1 MMSRVAI
8 QIPGDTRVVCSG
20 TPTHSIS
27 GFHLQP
33 KGVPVDNSFYM
44 EDDFIRHIANHYTV
58 ETLDKIFN
66 RFHDDINFIYMYS
79 DNVIKPS
86 SKTMYQIHH
95 NPFFKLPKNFNCKNT
110 IQTPYNHTYEY
121 DVHGAFASMLMY
133 KYYFSE
139 VDEGHAIHNLC
150 INPLRN
156 VHNVTVS
163 EGSISLSNDSSIYL
177 CSTLSDISDMYS
189 IVLEMCYSL
198 IKRCWEELSI
208 DCSHLIYSV
217 VVSQI
222 LKTLHNKHKKRTIQV
237 YSMLLT
243 ISSQQIVLDNRDPNF
258 FNYFCDAVICT
269 QRGEITPPSDKIIG
283 ERYYKIVVRKPI
295 LFGKDVETIPVVQD
309 FQNVKSYGFG
319 WASYD
324 VSHIENV
331 DMDEHSMYHID
342 IKDAYPSRLY
352 TKSNIVLN
360 KKQFGVIKRY
370 DSRLFQS
377 VRLDVS
383 ETSLKIFDRL
393 GIENVVYWK
402 TDGGIVVVPKD
413 VKVEWLLSDLPS
425 LHIDKVLKS
434 SRVSFPENI
443 DIPEH
448 LASKHDRM
456 TWAYKVTTERSTN
469 LYWANGYESRIQ
481 DILEHNGIDCNS
493 QDIMDIYG
501 DLLLYGQTATV
512 S

>member
-1 MMSRVAI
+1 MNRVAV
-8 QIPGDTRVVCSG
+8 QIPGDTRFVCSG
-20 TPTHSIS
+20 VPTHSIS
-27 GFHLQP
+27 GFHIQP
-33 KGVPVDNSFYM
+33 KDVPVENSFYM
-44 EDDFIRHIANHYTV
+44 EDDFLRHIANHYTI
-58 ETLDKIFN
+58 ETLDKIFS
-66 RFHDDINFIYMYS
+66 RFSDDLDFIYLFA

-86 SKTMYQIHH
+86 PKTMYQIHH
-95 NPFFKLPKNFNCKNT
+95 NPFLKLPKKFICKNT
-110 IQTPYNHTYEY
+110 IQTPNNHMYEY

-139 VDEGHAIHNLC
+139 VDEGHACHDLC
-150 INPLRN
+150 VNPLRN
-156 VHNVTVS
+156 VHNV
-163 EGSISLSNDSSIYL
+163 SISDGSVTLSYDSKTYL
-177 CSTLSDISDMYS
+177 CSTLSDISTLYS
-189 IVLEMCYSL
+189 SL
-198 IKRCWEELSI
+198 IESCYRLIDRCWDELKI
-208 DCSHLIYSV
+208 DCSHLVYSI

-222 LKTLHNKHKKRTIQV
+222 LKTLHNDHKKRIIQM
-237 YSMLLT
+237 YTMLLT
-243 ISSQQIVLDNRDPNF
+243 LSSQQILLEKDDPNF
-258 FNYFCDAVICT
+258 YNYFCDAVICKN
-269 QRGEITPPSDKIIG
+269 REEITPPSDKTLG
-283 ERYYKIVVRKPI
+283 ERYYKIVGRKPI
-295 LFGKDVETIPVVQD
+295 LFGQDVESMNVVQD

-324 VSHIENV
+324 VSHIENF
-331 DMDEHSMYHID
+331 DMDEYSMYHID

-352 TKSNIVLN
+352 NKTNMVLN
-360 KKQFGVIKRY
+360 KKQFGVVKRY

-383 ETSLKIFDRL
+383 KTSLNIFDRL

-434 SRVSFPENI
+434 SKVSFPDNI

-448 LASKHDRM
+448 LESKYDKM

-469 LYWANGYESRIQ
+469 LYWANGYEPRIQ
-481 DILEHNGIDCNS
+481 EILEHNGIDCDS

-501 DLLLYGQTATV
+501 ELLIYGKTTTV

>member
-1 MMSRVAI
+1 
-8 QIPGDTRVVCSG
+8 
-20 TPTHSIS
+20 
-27 GFHLQP
+27 
-33 KGVPVDNSFYM
+33 M
-44 EDDFIRHIANHYTV
+44 EDDFIRHIANHYTI
-58 ETLDKIFN
+58 ETLDKIFS
-66 RFHDDINFIYMYS
+66 RFSDDLDFIYLFA

-86 SKTMYQIHH
+86 PKTMYQIHH
-95 NPFFKLPKNFNCKNT
+95 NPFLKLPKKFRCKNT
-110 IQTPYNHTYEY
+110 IQTPNNHMYEY

-139 VDEGHAIHNLC
+139 VDEGHACHDLC
-150 INPLRN
+150 VNPLRN
-156 VHNVTVS
+156 VHNV
-163 EGSISLSNDSSIYL
+163 SISDGSVTLSYDSKTYL
-177 CSTLSDISDMYS
+177 CSTLSDISTLYS
-189 IVLEMCYSL
+189 SL
-198 IKRCWEELSI
+198 IESCYRLIDRCWDELKI
-208 DCSHLIYSV
+208 DCSHLVYSI

-222 LKTLHNKHKKRTIQV
+222 LKTLHNDHKKRTIQM
-237 YSMLLT
+237 YTMLLT
-243 ISSQQIVLDNRDPNF
+243 LSSQQILLEKDDPNF
-258 FNYFCDAVICT
+258 YNYFCDAVICKN
-269 QRGEITPPSDKIIG
+269 REEITPPSDKTLG
-283 ERYYKIVVRKPI
+283 ERYYKIVGRKPI
-295 LFGKDVETIPVVQD
+295 LFGQDVESMNVVQD

-324 VSHIENV
+324 VSHIENF
-331 DMDEHSMYHID
+331 DMDEYSMYHID

-352 TKSNIVLN
+352 NKTKMVLN
-360 KKQFGVIKRY
+360 KKQFGVVKRY

-413 VKVEWLLSDLPS
+413 IKVEWLLSDLPS

-434 SRVSFPENI
+434 SKVSFPDNI

-448 LASKHDRM
+448 LESKHDKM

-469 LYWANGYESRIQ
+469 LYWANGYEPRIQ
-481 DILEHNGIDCNS
+481 EILEHNGIDCDS

-501 DLLLYGQTATV
+501 ELLIYGKTATV

>member
-1 MMSRVAI
+1 MMNKVAI
-8 QIPGDTRVVCSG
+8 QVPGDTRFVCSG
-20 TPTHSIS
+20 VPTYSIS

-33 KGVPVDNSFYM
+33 IGVHVENSFYI
-44 EDDFIRHIANHYTV
+44 EDDFIRHIVNHYTL
-58 ETLDKIFN
+58 EELDSIFSE
-66 RFHDDINFIYMYS
+66 FHDEINFIYVYA

-95 NPFFKLPKNFNCKNT
+95 NPFLKLPKKFNCNNQ
-110 IQTPYNHTYEY
+110 IQTPYNHLYEY
-121 DVHGAFASMLMY
+121 DIHGAFASMLMY

-139 VDEGHAIHNLC
+139 VNEGHACHNLC
-150 INPLRN
+150 VNPLRN
-156 VHNVTVS
+156 VQNVVIS
-163 EGSISLSNDSSIYL
+163 NGSIRLSKNSGIYL
-177 CSTLSDISDMYS
+177 CSTLSDISTVYS
-189 IVLEMCYSL
+189 SLLEMCYNL
-198 IKRCWEELSI
+198 IKRCWEELNI
-208 DCSHLIYSV
+208 DCSHLVYSI

-222 LKTLHNKHKKRTIQV
+222 LKTLHNKHKKRTIQM

-243 ISSQQIVLDNRDPNF
+243 LSSQQIILENPNPNF
-258 FNYFCDAVICT
+258 CNYFCDAVICT
-269 QRGEITPPSDKIIG
+269 HREEITEPSDKIIG
-283 ERYYKIVVRKPI
+283 ERYYKIVGRKPI
-295 LFGKDVETIPVVQD
+295 LCGKDVETIPVVQD

-324 VSHIENV
+324 VSHIEDV
-331 DMDEHSMYHID
+331 DMNEHSMYHID

-352 TKSNIVLN
+352 HKSSIVLN

-393 GIENVVYWK
+393 GIDNVVYWK
-402 TDGGIVVVPKD
+402 TDGGIIVVPKD

-425 LHIDKVLKS
+425 LHIDKVIKS
-434 SRVSFPENI
+434 SRVYFPDNI

-448 LASKHDRM
+448 LSSKHDRM

-481 DILEHNGIDCNS
+481 DILEHNEIDCNS

-501 DLLLYGQTATV
+501 DLLIYGQTTTV